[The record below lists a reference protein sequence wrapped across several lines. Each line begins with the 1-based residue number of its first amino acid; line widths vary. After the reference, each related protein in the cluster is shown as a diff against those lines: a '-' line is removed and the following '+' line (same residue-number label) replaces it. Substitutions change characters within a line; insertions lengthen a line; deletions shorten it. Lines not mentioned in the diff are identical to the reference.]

1 MFQLLNL
8 QKLINPTSTMNI
20 DLFHITPQKS
30 PAMDAIRKKMQSLKA
45 ETDTL
50 YATIAKFEED
60 TREAVKRAE
69 QVIIK
74 IYQHI
79 EHILGDS
86 KSKV

>member
-1 MFQLLNL
+1 
-8 QKLINPTSTMNI
+8 
-20 DLFHITPQKS
+20 
-30 PAMDAIRKKMQSLKA
+30 MDAIRKKMQSLKA

-74 IYQHI
+74 TYQHI
-79 EHILGDS
+79 DTYS
-86 KSKV
+86 W